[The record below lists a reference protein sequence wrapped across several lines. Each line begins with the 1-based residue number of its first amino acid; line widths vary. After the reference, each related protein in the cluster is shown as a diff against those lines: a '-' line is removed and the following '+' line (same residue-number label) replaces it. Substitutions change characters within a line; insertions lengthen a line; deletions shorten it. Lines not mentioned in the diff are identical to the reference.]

1 MGGCFSSSAIPDERT
16 RQAEQV
22 MREAKKSLQNYTKV
36 LLLGT
41 GDSGK
46 STILKQIRLINQV
59 PFSPEEVEGFRHVI
73 FSNLITSMIMLYDII
88 EDESLDLDCS
98 DDIRHLFA
106 SIQAAPDISAG
117 KPYPAEYL
125 GILQNLWNDAS
136 VQKAV
141 LFGANLALP
150 DNVTYFFDNLPRL
163 FAPDYIP
170 TQQDILHSRVRTTG
184 VSETQFVFEKRTVSV
199 IDVGG
204 QRSER
209 RKWIHCFQDVTAILF
224 LVSLSGYDQTL
235 TEDRQTNQMLD
246 AMTVWESICASPW
259 FERTNFI
266 LFLNKED
273 LFKQKI
279 IHSTIRR
286 FFPDFDGVDGDY
298 QAGEK
303 YFKRRFTF
311 LHNKGI
317 QTLKSTVDSPNRPK
331 IPIPSETLDIR
342 KLYTYFTTAT
352 DTDMVRKVMASVNDI
367 ILMDNLANS
376 FMV

>member
-1 MGGCFSSSAIPDERT
+1 
-16 RQAEQV
+16 